1 MPKKKEI
8 VDRFIREESFV
19 NEDGKTISRG
29 DTVKVKGIWG
39 SKFRFFSY
47 VTNPVNGVSWV
58 DCVELDKGIA
68 CGMRSFYP
76 DRVKAIPKKRGKRV
90 KRFSKTS
97 G

>member
-1 MPKKKEI
+1 MAKKK
-8 VDRFIREESFV
+8 VLDDPFVREESFI
-19 NEDGKTISRG
+19 NEDGKTIVRG

-47 VTNPVNGVSWV
+47 VTNPKNGVSWV

-76 DRVKAIPKKRGKRV
+76 DRVKVMPKKRGKRV
-90 KRFSKTS
+90 KRSSQTP